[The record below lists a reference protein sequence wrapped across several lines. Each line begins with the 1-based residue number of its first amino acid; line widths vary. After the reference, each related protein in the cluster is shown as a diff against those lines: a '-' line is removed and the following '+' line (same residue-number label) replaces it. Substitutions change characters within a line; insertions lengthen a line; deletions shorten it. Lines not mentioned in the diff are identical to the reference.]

1 MCKKLNLPCLCKKKK
16 CGGCDFRK
24 FIYIQIVDGFSQS
37 GFSEFFNLIGNS
49 EYSAIV
55 WKLKSLLNGLFGI
68 YMKFDR
74 IGRSSEFSTRINLTS
89 DELKLSSQN
98 IITINNKK
106 KCGIDFL
113 IIEEYYY

>member
-1 MCKKLNLPCLCKKKK
+1 
-16 CGGCDFRK
+16 
-24 FIYIQIVDGFSQS
+24 
-37 GFSEFFNLIGNS
+37 
-49 EYSAIV
+49 
-55 WKLKSLLNGLFGI
+55 
-68 YMKFDR
+68 MKFDR